1 MKSKDFVLT
10 VVVSVATT
18 MAITEMRTRPEV
30 DQLLA
35 ADQESV
41 RELTVDR
48 LIVRHELVVS
58 DTGEPWEKGFE
69 QHQIPRGAVIRSLA
83 AGPDGKPGV
92 AGIWVF
98 PARKLA
104 RDPRSGELRR
114 HHVGEDYFAK
124 PFKSAVDRAG
134 LAKNAVPHSLRHSFA
149 THLLE
154 GGADIRSVQ
163 ELLGHKNVRTMMIY
177 LHVMNKPGLAVKSPV
192 DVK

>member
-18 MAITEMRTRPEV
+18 MAITEMRTRPEA

-69 QHQIPRGAVIRSLA
+69 QHQIPRGAVIRFFGS
-83 AGPDGKPGV
+83 
-92 AGIWVF
+92 
-98 PARKLA
+98 
-104 RDPRSGELRR
+104 
-114 HHVGEDYFAK
+114 
-124 PFKSAVDRAG
+124 
-134 LAKNAVPHSLRHSFA
+134 
-149 THLLE
+149 
-154 GGADIRSVQ
+154 
-163 ELLGHKNVRTMMIY
+163 RT
-177 LHVMNKPGLAVKSPV
+177 
-192 DVK
+192 